1 MGEYIIE
8 ENDSN
13 RRIDRLLRKFLK
25 FAPLPLIYSSI
36 RKGLVKLNGKKTRAE
51 KKTSLGDVLYLDESL
66 ELLKKK
72 DKVPTLQKHNLDVI
86 LRTDALLFLNK
97 ERGLVTHG
105 KGSIDEKVKEA
116 FDGDNGLSF
125 SIGAL
130 HRLDRDTTGVLSFS
144 QSLKGAS
151 CFSDALLRGDIE
163 RYYIGVN
170 EGKIKEGLWKL
181 PSKDFDR
188 CEKLEMTYA
197 TLLEYS
203 KKENLSLSFYKL
215 ITGKKHQIRRGA
227 GHFSTPLLCDAVY
240 GSKRKDY
247 PTYFLHSLCLHFL
260 KSIFDD
266 LPSFIIAPI
275 PNDFL
280 KIIKMYFPKT
290 NKQLS
295 ECGIEDIVKLQMKNI
310 FN

>member
-8 ENDSN
+8 ENDSD
-13 RRIDRLLRKFLK
+13 RRIDRLLRKFLDY
-25 FAPLPLIYSSI
+25 APLPLIYSSI

-51 KKTSLGDVLYLDESL
+51 KRTSLGDVLYLDESL

-72 DKVPTLQKHNLDVI
+72 DKVFNFQKHNLDVI
-86 LRTDALLFLNK
+86 LRTESLLFLNK
-97 ERGLVTHG
+97 ERGFITHG
-105 KGSIDEKVKEA
+105 KGSIDEKVKESFTA
-116 FDGDNGLSF
+116 DSSLSF

-130 HRLDRDTTGVLSFS
+130 HRLDKDTTGVLTFS

-151 CFSDALLRGDIE
+151 CFSNALLRGDIE

-181 PSKDFDR
+181 PSMNFDR
-188 CEKLEMTYA
+188 CKKLEITYA
-197 TLLEYS
+197 ILLEYS

-227 GHFSTPLLCDAVY
+227 GSFSTPLLCDVVY

-247 PTYFLHSLCLHFL
+247 PTFFLHSICLHFV
-260 KSIFDD
+260 KPIFDD
-266 LPSFIIAPI
+266 VPSFIVAPI
-275 PNDFL
+275 PSDFL
-280 KIIKMYFPKT
+280 RIIKMYFPKA

-295 ECGIEDIVKLQMKNI
+295 EYGIEDVVKLQIKNI
-310 FN
+310 CN